1 MCHGNRTAIRVEV
14 TASVSMHGSP
24 TGTLPEGT
32 RCVDVEFRANNS
44 AEGTALLNAS
54 AISCPS
60 CVFSEMIASEYGFDD
75 TASGPGNKNHA
86 AAVVLTIEPLRYAKK
101 YFDDL
106 RLIFM
111 RLGKVRISGYLP
123 SAPLV
128 DEE

>member
-1 MCHGNRTAIRVEV
+1 M
-14 TASVSMHGSP
+14 
-24 TGTLPEGT
+24 
-32 RCVDVEFRANNS
+32 
-44 AEGTALLNAS
+44 
-54 AISCPS
+54 
-60 CVFSEMIASEYGFDD
+60 
-75 TASGPGNKNHA
+75 
-86 AAVVLTIEPLRYAKK
+86 VLTIEPLRHAKK

>member
-1 MCHGNRTAIRVEV
+1 MCHGNRNTIRVEV
-14 TASVSMHGSP
+14 TAPVSMHGAP
-24 TGTLPEGT
+24 TGILPEGT
-32 RCVDVEFRANNS
+32 RCVDVERCANNS
-44 AEGTALLNAS
+44 VEGTALLNTS